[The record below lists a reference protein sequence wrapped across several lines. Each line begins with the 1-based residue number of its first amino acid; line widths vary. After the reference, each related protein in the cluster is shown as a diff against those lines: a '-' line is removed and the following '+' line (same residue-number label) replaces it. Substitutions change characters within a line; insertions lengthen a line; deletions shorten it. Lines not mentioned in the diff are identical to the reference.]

1 MPYNEKLPRRETGQL
16 IGSAGILGAYSITKV
31 ATSQVRALVAKARS
45 ETVVREAR
53 EVPPRRPKSL
63 DADIQG
69 AIVDRY
75 LAGRT
80 MKALAAE
87 MKVHRTT
94 IRTVLDR
101 HGIAPRDTQISDTD
115 VARAAALYES
125 GQSLA
130 TIGAQLGFNPQTI
143 SNRLRQIGVA
153 LRDPHGRTR

>member
-1 MPYNEKLPRRETGQL
+1 
-16 IGSAGILGAYSITKV
+16 
-31 ATSQVRALVAKARS
+31 
-45 ETVVREAR
+45 
-53 EVPPRRPKSL
+53 
-63 DADIQG
+63 
-69 AIVDRY
+69 
-75 LAGRT
+75 
-80 MKALAAE
+80 